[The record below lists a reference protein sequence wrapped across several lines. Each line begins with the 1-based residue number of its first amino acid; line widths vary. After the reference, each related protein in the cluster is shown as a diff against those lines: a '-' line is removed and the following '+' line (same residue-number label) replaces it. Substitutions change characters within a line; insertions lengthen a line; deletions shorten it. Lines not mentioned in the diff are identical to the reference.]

1 MTKLLGLIGGMSWE
15 STQLYCRYL
24 NALAQQKLG
33 GRHAAKFIVY
43 SVDFG
48 EIGALQQAGD
58 WAGAARIL
66 CDAAQR
72 LERAGA
78 DELLLCTNTMHIVAS
93 DIQASVS
100 IPLLH
105 IADATA
111 QHIVRHGL
119 KKVGLL
125 ATRYTMEGHFYK
137 DRMQEQH
144 GLTVL
149 TPSPQ
154 DRAQINTI
162 IYDELCAG
170 KVLPRSHRVFQ
181 EICGRLIDQGAEG
194 IIMGCTEVGLLLKEG
209 DVQVPLFDSARLH
222 VDEAVRPCP

>member
-58 WAGAARIL
+58 WAGAARLL

-78 DELLLCTNTMHIVAS
+78 DELLLCTNTMHIVAPE
-93 DIQASVS
+93 IQASVS
-100 IPLLH
+100 IPFLH

-111 QHIVRHGL
+111 QHIVRRGL

-125 ATRYTMEGHFYK
+125 ATRYTMEGRFYK
-137 DRMQEQH
+137 DRMQDRH
-144 GLTVL
+144 GLSVL

-154 DRAQINTI
+154 DRALINTI

-170 KVLPRSHRVFQ
+170 KVLPPSHQVFK

-209 DVQVPLFDSARLH
+209 DVQAPLFDSARLH
-222 VDEAVRPCP
+222 VDEAVRPSS